1 MNLKP
6 IKVGLLGMGTVGSGV
21 FTVLKRNQEE
31 IFRRAGRSIEIA
43 MVADLD
49 TTRAQAAA
57 GPGVTVVADAR
68 AVIANPTPFPERY
81 AFLLYGVLAL
91 GLGLYYI
98 FLVLRLKRRQK
109 VKKDPPRRIIL

>member
-1 MNLKP
+1 MRWLNDLTYHLGQLLKP
-6 IKVGLLGMGTVGSGV
+6 YWYALTDERRRVHGFLPLHVFVAGL
-21 FTVLKRNQEE
+21 VLVS
-31 IFRRAGRSIEIA
+31 FIA
-43 MVADLD
+43 L
-49 TTRAQAAA
+49 
-57 GPGVTVVADAR
+57 
-68 AVIANPTPFPERY
+68 ERY

>member
-1 MNLKP
+1 VELVRLLKP
-6 IKVGLLGMGTVGSGV
+6 GMRVALTTHVNADGDGAGSEVALWHLLTARGV
-21 FTVLKRNQEE
+21 
-31 IFRRAGRSIEIA
+31 
-43 MVADLD
+43 
-49 TTRAQAAA
+49 
-57 GPGVTVVADAR
+57 R